1 MVFRPYRRLN
11 AVLYAHRWAYGRDPQ
26 FYNYEAIG
34 GDCTNFAS
42 QCIYAG
48 TGVMNETPL
57 YGWYYINANNK
68 SPSWTGVEYLYDFLT
83 RPRASLGPVAHATT
97 DLRDAQLGDVIQ
109 LRFNGSTFQHSPVV
123 VQSSVVG
130 STDKILVSRPQ
141 RRCRIGVHSASYEYR
156 SYGSCTFWAFTMN
169 KRGDGGLFLRLLIC
183 IFNFSFYLHV

>member
-11 AVLYAHRWAYGRDPQ
+11 AVLYAHRWAYSRDPQ

-97 DLRDAQLGDVIQ
+97 DLRDAQL
-109 LRFNGSTFQHSPVV
+109 
-123 VQSSVVG
+123 
-130 STDKILVSRPQ
+130 
-141 RRCRIGVHSASYEYR
+141 A
-156 SYGSCTFWAFTMN
+156 M
-169 KRGDGGLFLRLLIC
+169 
-183 IFNFSFYLHV
+183 

>member
-83 RPRASLGPVAHATT
+83 RSRASLGPVAHATT

-109 LRFNGSTFQHSPVV
+109 LRFNGSAFQHSPVV
-123 VQSSVVG
+123 VQSSVDG
-130 STDKILVSRPQ
+130 STDKILVAA
-141 RRCRIGVHSASYEYR
+141 HSADADWRPLSSYEYQE
-156 SYGSCTFWAFTMN
+156 
-169 KRGDGGLFLRLLIC
+169 LRILHILG
-183 IFNFSFYLHV
+183 FYDE

>member
-83 RPRASLGPVAHATT
+83 PGIAGPRGACHDRPAGRPAGRCDPAPVQRQYFPALAGGG
-97 DLRDAQLGDVIQ
+97 A
-109 LRFNGSTFQHSPVV
+109 
-123 VQSSVVG
+123 VQ
-130 STDKILVSRPQ
+130 R
-141 RRCRIGVHSASYEYR
+141 
-156 SYGSCTFWAFTMN
+156 
-169 KRGDGGLFLRLLIC
+169 
-183 IFNFSFYLHV
+183 

>member
-83 RPRASLGPVAHATT
+83 RSRASLGPVAHATT

-109 LRFNGSTFQHSPVV
+109 LRFNGSAFQHSPVV
-123 VQSSVVG
+123 VQSSVDG
-130 STDKILVSRPQ
+130 STDKILVAA
-141 RRCRIGVHSASYEYR
+141 HSADAVTSIR
-156 SYGSCTFWAFTMN
+156 SYGSCTFWAFTTN

>member
-68 SPSWTGVEYLYDFLT
+68 SPSWTGVEYLYAFLT
-83 RPRASLGPVAHATT
+83 RPRASLGP
-97 DLRDAQLGDVIQ
+97 VIQ

-123 VQSSVVG
+123 VQSSVDG
-130 STDKILVSRPQ
+130 STDKILVAA
-141 RRCRIGVHSASYEYR
+141 HSADADWRPLSSYEYQE
-156 SYGSCTFWAFTMN
+156 
-169 KRGDGGLFLRLLIC
+169 LRILHILG
-183 IFNFSFYLHV
+183 FYDE

>member
-123 VQSSVVG
+123 VQSNG
-130 STDKILVSRPQ
+130 QNTGSRPQ
-141 RRCRIGVHSASYEYR
+141 RRCRLASTQQLRVSGATDPAHS
-156 SYGSCTFWAFTMN
+156 
-169 KRGDGGLFLRLLIC
+169 GLLR
-183 IFNFSFYLHV
+183 

>member
-1 MVFRPYRRLN
+1 MNSTRRRSIGCYWRDAAWYFAPIGDSTPFCTHTAGPM
-11 AVLYAHRWAYGRDPQ
+11 AVTHSSTITKPSAA
-26 FYNYEAIG
+26 
-34 GDCTNFAS
+34 TAS

-109 LRFNGSTFQHSPVV
+109 LRFNGSTFQHS
-123 VQSSVVG
+123 QSSVDG
-130 STDKILVSRPQ
+130 STDKILVAA
-141 RRCRIGVHSASYEYR
+141 HSADADWRPLSSYEYQE
-156 SYGSCTFWAFTMN
+156 
-169 KRGDGGLFLRLLIC
+169 LRILHILG
-183 IFNFSFYLHV
+183 FYDE

>member
-68 SPSWTGVEYLYDFLT
+68 SPSWTT
-83 RPRASLGPVAHATT
+83 S
-97 DLRDAQLGDVIQ
+97 
-109 LRFNGSTFQHSPVV
+109 SPVP
-123 VQSSVVG
+123 G
-130 STDKILVSRPQ
+130 HRWAPWRMPRPT
-141 RRCRIGVHSASYEYR
+141 CGTPS
-156 SYGSCTFWAFTMN
+156 WAM
-169 KRGDGGLFLRLLIC
+169 
-183 IFNFSFYLHV
+183 